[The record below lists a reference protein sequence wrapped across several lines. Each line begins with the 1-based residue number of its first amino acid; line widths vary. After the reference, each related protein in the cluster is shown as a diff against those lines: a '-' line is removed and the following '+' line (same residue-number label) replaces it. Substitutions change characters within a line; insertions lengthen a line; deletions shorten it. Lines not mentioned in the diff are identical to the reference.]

1 MRRIARPNRRRA
13 VARSMTMLAAVALAL
28 TACGGDWSDPGH
40 HDPDDSAEEETS
52 HQGWTHDADWADPGD
67 HGASSPELESGA
79 GTADA
84 TSTAPLAEGEALS
97 EEVPT
102 TAPGTEAIDTNLSA
116 GSVDD
121 NEKWE
126 EYLLYRQAFLASGV
140 AVEDVDVSGRQVLTV
155 TTSGGASVLDAT
167 VQITDSAGAS
177 VATLRT
183 FADGRAMFFGS
194 TEVDP
199 NSQERLTY
207 TAKVSK
213 GDESVTQE
221 LDPEA
226 SSHSVVLDADPHGEA
241 VQLDVLFLIDVSGS
255 MGDEIEQLKANMIS
269 VAKQIDELPGEPDAR
284 FAMTV
289 YRDRDDSFQTNT
301 FDFTDDIDFFISEGL
316 QKLQAN
322 GGGDYPEMLSEAF
335 NEAITVPAWRADNTV
350 KLVFLVADA
359 PPHLDYGGPSYADDA
374 LSAAAAGIK
383 VLPIASSGLDAQGE
397 YVYRQLAQLTM
408 GRFVFLTYGADGV
421 GPGEDTTMNV
431 DDYSVL
437 SLDELV
443 VQLVTE
449 ELAHLNA

>member
-1 MRRIARPNRRRA
+1 MRRYRAGSIRHALARG
-13 VARSMTMLAAVALAL
+13 VAALAAMALAF
-28 TACGGDWSDPGH
+28 TSCAAGEDRSDESV
-40 HDPDDSAEEETS
+40 DAESS
-52 HQGWTHDADWADPGD
+52 HGGWTHDEGWSDPGD
-67 HGASSPELESGA
+67 HGAGTTGPATGGVGIAEDASPVLSP
-79 GTADA
+79 T
-84 TSTAPLAEGEALS
+84 EGEALS
-97 EEVPT
+97 EEVST
-102 TAPGTEAIDTNLSA
+102 TLAGSEVVDTNLSA

-140 AVEDVDVSGRQVLTV
+140 AVEDVDVGGRQIVTV
-155 TTSGGASVLDAT
+155 STSGGAGVLGAT
-167 VQITDSAGAS
+167 VEITDSTGAV

-199 NSQERLTY
+199 NSQERRTY
-207 TAKVSK
+207 TATVAK

-226 SSHSVVLDADPHGEA
+226 TSHSVVLDADPHGEA
-241 VQLDVLFLIDVSGS
+241 VQLDVLFLIDVTGS
-255 MGDEIEQLKANMIS
+255 MSDEIEQLKANMIS
-269 VAKQIDELPGEPDAR
+269 VAQQIDELPGEPDVR

-316 QKLQAN
+316 QKVQAN

-335 NEAITVPAWRADNTV
+335 NEAITAPAWRVDDTV

-383 VLPIASSGLDAQGE
+383 VLPVASSGLDAQGE

-421 GPGEDTTMNV
+421 SPGEETTMNV
-431 DDYSVL
+431 DDYGVL

-443 VQLVTE
+443 VQLVSE